1 MKSTMIKS
9 LFDSV
14 SSFCSLS
21 LMHFK
26 NIENV
31 IGFFSD
37 FSLELMLR
45 NLWKFKPYLS
55 RWYRV
60 PKMFL
65 KLWKTNSNPP
75 WLINSPSPHLCPNIW
90 PCTSFWIQ
98 ACLDL
103 FWAQCFSFGLRNWP
117 KPPIFWNFWSNWSS
131 VTKSRLNLMFWE
143 AFNLCSR
150 PLHMMS
156 LKPVCYRPWWK
167 LCCGTRNWSWKPSG
181 KFHVF

>member
-1 MKSTMIKS
+1 
-9 LFDSV
+9 
-14 SSFCSLS
+14 
-21 LMHFK
+21 
-26 NIENV
+26 
-31 IGFFSD
+31 
-37 FSLELMLR
+37 MLR

-75 WLINSPSPHLCPNIW
+75 WQINSLSPPLCPNIW
-90 PCTSFWIQ
+90 PYTNFWIQ

-117 KPPIFWNFWSNWSS
+117 KQPIFWNFWSNWSS

-156 LKPVCYRPWWK
+156 LKPVCYHPWPK
-167 LCCGTRNWSWKPSG
+167 LCFGTQNWSWKPSG
-181 KFHVF
+181 KEIYKNDVRIIRF